1 MTSGERIM
9 ATEPLNDRDA
19 ICELK
24 ARYCRLLDTKQWDA
38 WADLFTEDFVL
49 DTSASGGPAA
59 ITGRD
64 AAVAM
69 VRQAIATVRTAHQVH
84 SPEIAVT
91 GDSATAIWAMQDRLV
106 FDNGHG
112 MTGYGHYTE
121 TYVKQRGA
129 WKIAT
134 STLTRLLVEPTAPPT

>member
-1 MTSGERIM
+1 MG
-9 ATEPLNDRDA
+9 TEPLNDRDA

-38 WADLFTEDFVL
+38 WADLFTDGFVL
-49 DTSASGGPAA
+49 DTSDSGGPSA
-59 ITGRD
+59 ITGRG

-69 VRQAIATVRTAHQVH
+69 VRQAIATTRTAHQVH
-84 SPEIAVT
+84 TPEIVVT
-91 GDSATAIWAMQDRLV
+91 GDTARAIWAMQDRLV

-121 TYVKQRGA
+121 TYEKHGA
-129 WKIAT
+129 EWKIAT
-134 STLTRLLVEPTAPPT
+134 STLTRLLVEATTPCA